1 MALKTHYLC
10 HALFKAINNKVKVNY
25 IPAKKQPEALAR
37 IGMFKNNKEYSPF
50 LIRYFV
56 CVDSS

>member
-37 IGMFKNNKEYSPF
+37 IGMFKNDKEYSPF
-50 LIRYFV
+50 
-56 CVDSS
+56 